1 MNMTTLKTLV
11 ATSLSLVCLASL
23 RAEITGQWDFE
34 SDLSATVGNDLEY
47 FDDVDGPTEQETKFG
62 TTATFG
68 VPGIDGAVASVMK
81 TAKNSSSM
89 GYLIRPDLPGN
100 GGGVLANQWSL
111 VMDLLYPVESSGK
124 ARAILQI
131 DDPFTNGNGA
141 ELSINANN
149 GVGALE
155 GHGVIE
161 PNTWHR
167 LVVTVDQAIEPP
179 IMKVYIDGKI
189 VGKEILPVD
198 PVLGQVDGRW
208 AILDQTS
215 AYGDD
220 SVLLFTDDGGRSEI
234 GYVASIQF
242 HDQVLSVGY
251 VAGLAGPIAGGIQTD
266 VQVIAAI
273 ESFSPAPGDPMVFP
287 ESPIEIVL
295 ADGDQPVPEESIKL
309 ILNGEPVIPD
319 IQTPSKGKKQITYDP
334 GLLEPGVENTV
345 EFRFSDPS
353 NNNQVSSIVW
363 SFTMAPYHLP
373 PLSLADEAMFYM
385 PFEESTAVQDGVVS
399 DRSSSENHGVLR
411 LAENAGDRSIEGVV
425 GRAIDFNIE
434 IGSGDLNYI
443 ELSKPWPET
452 PNTFAC
458 WMKIDTDFPSGQRVG
473 VMLGNYNVAKN
484 INWEIHTSGHPRIWW
499 NNGSI
504 DWKINQYDMR
514 TGEWEHIAFVRDTV
528 KKQIF
533 FYLNGRLAATLDRV
547 AEDANPDTFS
557 YVGADRRGAG
567 THVFKGQIDELAVF
581 GKALSPNEVFRLY
594 AAAFEFPEFK
604 FPTPPI
610 VEMVPADDDFNVD
623 RLPGVEVVIDASLGK
638 ASVDLSSISLALDGS
653 ELTHETAEDGNF
665 VRIRHQ
671 VSEILDAGSSHTLRV
686 SYSDTADPP
695 NQTIREWSFTTAPVP
710 TIVNQPQDQSVVAG
724 ATVFFSVGVS
734 TVGQTTYQWGFNGS
748 DIPGQTKAEL
758 VLKNVQPGQAGSYNV
773 VVTDRGGT
781 VISKAGNLTVVDN
794 LSDDPSES
802 LIVGQVASWSF
813 DDSLASGIEGFDG
826 EAMNGATLT
835 DDARVGAGALS
846 LEQAQKQYVDIDRQV
861 LSDGALAYSSAGWF
875 KVTGGEGRRFLW
887 ETSPS
892 NWAVSTEVTPAGN
905 VKAFVKLAD
914 GSSHSAD
921 SGMVPG
927 IGEWHHFAVTFDGVS
942 GQSAIYYDGE
952 KVDVSFT
959 TPAGVGTAD
968 TGGFHI
974 GTYRGGSGRFFEGL
988 IDEVGIWNRVLRED
1002 EVAYLAE
1009 GNPIPLPDP
1018 AKTLKDGLQASWAF
1032 EGDFSSST
1040 FGFDGEPVNGA
1051 MISDDAKVGNGSVSF
1066 TQAEKQYVDVQNQ
1079 VIENGALAYSSA
1091 GWFKVTGGEG
1101 RRFLWETSPSN
1112 WAVSTEVTPAGNVKA
1127 FVKLADGSS
1136 HSADS
1141 GMVPGIGEWHH
1152 FAVTFDGVSGQSA
1165 IYYDGEKVDV
1175 SFTTPAGVGTADTDG
1190 FHIGTYRGGSGR
1202 FFEGLIDEVGIWN
1215 RVLRADEIV
1224 YLAEGNAIPEP
1235 DQEVA
1240 PVVIDESPKD
1250 QIATVGGTVIF
1261 EVVASGQGALTYQ
1274 WTSNGEA
1281 IDGATSST
1289 FGLWNI
1295 QPSDAGVYGVIVT
1308 NAAGSVTSEPG
1319 ILKVEE
1325 APSSPRDSVAGGLV
1339 ASWSFD
1345 DSLESGIAGFDGEAI
1360 NGATL
1365 TDDARVG
1372 SGAISLKQAQG
1383 QYVDIDRQV
1392 LINGALA
1399 YSSAGWFKVTGGEG
1413 RRFLWETSP
1422 SNWAVSTEVTPAGNV
1437 KAFTKLADGSSHS
1450 ADSGM
1455 VPGIGEWHHFTV
1467 TFDGVSGQS
1476 AIYYDGQKVDVS
1488 FATPAGVGTA
1498 DTSGFH
1504 IGAYRGGS
1512 GRFFE
1517 GLIDEV
1523 GIWNRVL
1530 SEDEVAYLAEGNPI
1544 LTPPASLNITR
1555 VQISEGNIQIE
1566 WEGGDS
1572 PFQVQSRT
1580 SLSEGFWENVGDPI
1594 NETNYEEA
1602 IDAAMKFFQ
1611 VVQP

>member
-11 ATSLSLVCLASL
+11 ATSLSLVCLISL
-23 RAEITGQWDFE
+23 QAEITGQWDFE
-34 SDLSATVGNDLEY
+34 SDLSATVGNDMEY

-62 TTATFG
+62 TTDAFG
-68 VPGIDGAVASVMK
+68 IPGIDGAVASVMK
-81 TAKNSSSM
+81 TAKNSSTM

-100 GGGVLANQWSL
+100 GGGVIANQWSL
-111 VMDLLYPVESSGK
+111 VMDLFYTVESSGK

-149 GVGALE
+149 GVGALQ

-179 IMKVYIDGKI
+179 TMKVYIDGNI
-189 VGKEILPVD
+189 VGKEFLPVD
-198 PVLGQVDGRW
+198 PVLGQIDGRW

-220 SVLLFTDDGGRSEI
+220 SVLLFTDNGGRSEI
-234 GYVASIQF
+234 GYVASMQF
-242 HDQVLSVGY
+242 HDDILSDGY
-251 VAGLAGPIAGGIQTD
+251 VAGLGGPIAGGIQTD

-287 ESPIEIVL
+287 ESLIEIVL
-295 ADGDQPVPEESIKL
+295 ADGDQPVAEDSIKL
-309 ILNGEPVIPD
+309 ILNGESVSPD
-319 IQTPSKGKKQITYDP
+319 IQAPSEGKKQITYNP
-334 GLLEPGVENTV
+334 GLLEPGVGNTV

-353 NNNQVSSIVW
+353 NNNQVSSTVW

-385 PFEESTAVQDGVVS
+385 PFEEPTAVHDGIVS
-399 DRSSSENHGVLR
+399 DWSSSENHGVLR

-434 IGSGDLNYI
+434 VGSGDLNYI

-458 WMKIDTDFPSGQRVG
+458 WMKIDTDFPSTQRVG
-473 VMLGNYNVAKN
+473 VMLGNYNFAKN

-514 TGEWEHIAFVRDTV
+514 TGKWEHITFVRDTV

-533 FYLNGRLAATLDRV
+533 FDLNGRLAATLDRV
-547 AEDANPDTFS
+547 AEDANPDAFS

-567 THVFKGQIDELAVF
+567 THIFKGQIDELAVF

-594 AAAFEFPEFK
+594 AAPFEFPEFK

-610 VEMVPADDDFNVD
+610 VELVPAVDAFNVD

-653 ELTHETAEDGNF
+653 ELTHETTEDKNF

-671 VSEILDAGSSHTLRV
+671 ISEILDAGSSHTLRV

-695 NQTIREWSFTTAPVP
+695 KQTIREWLFTTAPAP
-710 TIVNQPQDQSVVAG
+710 SIVSQPQDQSVVAG

-734 TVGQTTYQWGFNGS
+734 TVGQTSYQWEFNGS
-748 DIPGQTKAEL
+748 DIPGQTKAVL
-758 VLKNVQPGQAGSYNV
+758 VLKNVQPGQEGDYNV
-773 VVTDRGGT
+773 VVTDKGGT
-781 VISKAGNLTVVDN
+781 VISKACSLFVSDN
-794 LSDDPSES
+794 LPDDPSES

-813 DDSLASGIEGFDG
+813 DGSLASGIE
-826 EAMNGATLT
+826 
-835 DDARVGAGALS
+835 
-846 LEQAQKQYVDIDRQV
+846 
-861 LSDGALAYSSAGWF
+861 
-875 KVTGGEGRRFLW
+875 
-887 ETSPS
+887 
-892 NWAVSTEVTPAGN
+892 
-905 VKAFVKLAD
+905 
-914 GSSHSAD
+914 
-921 SGMVPG
+921 
-927 IGEWHHFAVTFDGVS
+927 
-942 GQSAIYYDGE
+942 
-952 KVDVSFT
+952 
-959 TPAGVGTAD
+959 
-968 TGGFHI
+968 
-974 GTYRGGSGRFFEGL
+974 
-988 IDEVGIWNRVLRED
+988 
-1002 EVAYLAE
+1002 
-1009 GNPIPLPDP
+1009 
-1018 AKTLKDGLQASWAF
+1018 
-1032 EGDFSSST
+1032 
-1040 FGFDGEPVNGA
+1040 
-1051 MISDDAKVGNGSVSF
+1051 
-1066 TQAEKQYVDVQNQ
+1066 
-1079 VIENGALAYSSA
+1079 
-1091 GWFKVTGGEG
+1091 
-1101 RRFLWETSPSN
+1101 
-1112 WAVSTEVTPAGNVKA
+1112 
-1127 FVKLADGSS
+1127 
-1136 HSADS
+1136 
-1141 GMVPGIGEWHH
+1141 
-1152 FAVTFDGVSGQSA
+1152 
-1165 IYYDGEKVDV
+1165 
-1175 SFTTPAGVGTADTDG
+1175 
-1190 FHIGTYRGGSGR
+1190 
-1202 FFEGLIDEVGIWN
+1202 
-1215 RVLRADEIV
+1215 
-1224 YLAEGNAIPEP
+1224 
-1235 DQEVA
+1235 
-1240 PVVIDESPKD
+1240 
-1250 QIATVGGTVIF
+1250 
-1261 EVVASGQGALTYQ
+1261 
-1274 WTSNGEA
+1274 
-1281 IDGATSST
+1281 
-1289 FGLWNI
+1289 
-1295 QPSDAGVYGVIVT
+1295 
-1308 NAAGSVTSEPG
+1308 
-1319 ILKVEE
+1319 
-1325 APSSPRDSVAGGLV
+1325 
-1339 ASWSFD
+1339 
-1345 DSLESGIAGFDGEAI
+1345 GFDGEAI

-1372 SGAISLKQAQG
+1372 SGAISLKQAQE

-1392 LINGALA
+1392 LSDGALA

-1455 VPGIGEWHHFTV
+1455 VPGIGEWHHFAV

-1476 AIYYDGQKVDVS
+1476 AIYYDGEKVDVS
-1488 FATPAGVGTA
+1488 FTTPAGVGTA
-1498 DTSGFH
+1498 DTGGFH
-1504 IGAYRGGS
+1504 IGSFRGGN

-1530 SEDEVAYLAEGNPI
+1530 RADEITYLAEGNVIPE
-1544 LTPPASLNITR
+1544 PEQEVAPVVITR
-1555 VQISEGNIQIE
+1555 VQISEGNVKIE
-1566 WEGGDS
+1566 WEGGDP

-1580 SLSEGFWENVGDPI
+1580 SLNEGAWENVSDPI
-1594 NETNYEEA
+1594 SETIYEEG

>member
-11 ATSLSLVCLASL
+11 ATSLSLVCLISL
-23 RAEITGQWDFE
+23 QAEITGQWDFE
-34 SDLSATVGNDLEY
+34 SDLSATVGNDMEY

-62 TTATFG
+62 TTDAFG
-68 VPGIDGAVASVMK
+68 IPGIDGAVASVMK
-81 TAKNSSSM
+81 TAKNSSTM

-100 GGGVLANQWSL
+100 GGGVIANQWSL
-111 VMDLLYPVESSGK
+111 VMDLFYTVESSGK

-149 GVGALE
+149 GVGALQ

-179 IMKVYIDGKI
+179 TMKVYIDGKI
-189 VGKEILPVD
+189 VGKEFLPVD

-220 SVLLFTDDGGRSEI
+220 SVLLFTDNGGRSEI
-234 GYVASIQF
+234 GYVASMQF
-242 HDQVLSVGY
+242 HDDILSDGY
-251 VAGLAGPIAGGIQTD
+251 VAGLGGPIAGGIQTD

-287 ESPIEIVL
+287 ESLIEIVL
-295 ADGDQPVPEESIKL
+295 ADGDQPVAEDSIKL
-309 ILNGEPVIPD
+309 ILNGESVSPD
-319 IQTPSKGKKQITYDP
+319 IQAPSEGKKQITYNP
-334 GLLEPGVENTV
+334 GLLEPGVGNTV

-353 NNNQVSSIVW
+353 NNNQVSSTVW

-385 PFEESTAVQDGVVS
+385 PFEEPTAVHDGIVS
-399 DRSSSENHGVLR
+399 DWSSSENHGVLR

-434 IGSGDLNYI
+434 VGSGDLNYI

-458 WMKIDTDFPSGQRVG
+458 WMKIDTDFPSTQRVG
-473 VMLGNYNVAKN
+473 VMLGNYNFAKN

-514 TGEWEHIAFVRDTV
+514 TGKWEHITFVRDTV

-533 FYLNGRLAATLDRV
+533 FDLNGRLAATLDRV
-547 AEDANPDTFS
+547 AEDANPDAFS

-567 THVFKGQIDELAVF
+567 THIFKGQIDELAVF

-594 AAAFEFPEFK
+594 AAPFEFPEFK

-610 VEMVPADDDFNVD
+610 VELVPAVDAFNVD

-653 ELTHETAEDGNF
+653 ELTHETTEDKNF

-671 VSEILDAGSSHTLRV
+671 ISEILDAGSSHTLRV

-695 NQTIREWSFTTAPVP
+695 KQTIREWLFTTAPAP
-710 TIVNQPQDQSVVAG
+710 SIVSQPQDQSVVAG

-734 TVGQTTYQWGFNGS
+734 TVGQTSYQWEFNGS
-748 DIPGQTKAEL
+748 DIPGQTKAVL
-758 VLKNVQPGQAGSYNV
+758 VLKNVQPGQEGDYNV
-773 VVTDRGGT
+773 VVTDKGGT
-781 VISKAGNLTVVDN
+781 VISKACSLFVSDN
-794 LSDDPSES
+794 LPDDPSES

-813 DDSLASGIEGFDG
+813 DGSLASGIE
-826 EAMNGATLT
+826 
-835 DDARVGAGALS
+835 
-846 LEQAQKQYVDIDRQV
+846 
-861 LSDGALAYSSAGWF
+861 
-875 KVTGGEGRRFLW
+875 
-887 ETSPS
+887 
-892 NWAVSTEVTPAGN
+892 
-905 VKAFVKLAD
+905 
-914 GSSHSAD
+914 
-921 SGMVPG
+921 
-927 IGEWHHFAVTFDGVS
+927 
-942 GQSAIYYDGE
+942 
-952 KVDVSFT
+952 
-959 TPAGVGTAD
+959 
-968 TGGFHI
+968 
-974 GTYRGGSGRFFEGL
+974 
-988 IDEVGIWNRVLRED
+988 
-1002 EVAYLAE
+1002 
-1009 GNPIPLPDP
+1009 
-1018 AKTLKDGLQASWAF
+1018 
-1032 EGDFSSST
+1032 
-1040 FGFDGEPVNGA
+1040 
-1051 MISDDAKVGNGSVSF
+1051 
-1066 TQAEKQYVDVQNQ
+1066 
-1079 VIENGALAYSSA
+1079 
-1091 GWFKVTGGEG
+1091 
-1101 RRFLWETSPSN
+1101 
-1112 WAVSTEVTPAGNVKA
+1112 
-1127 FVKLADGSS
+1127 
-1136 HSADS
+1136 
-1141 GMVPGIGEWHH
+1141 
-1152 FAVTFDGVSGQSA
+1152 
-1165 IYYDGEKVDV
+1165 
-1175 SFTTPAGVGTADTDG
+1175 
-1190 FHIGTYRGGSGR
+1190 
-1202 FFEGLIDEVGIWN
+1202 
-1215 RVLRADEIV
+1215 
-1224 YLAEGNAIPEP
+1224 
-1235 DQEVA
+1235 
-1240 PVVIDESPKD
+1240 
-1250 QIATVGGTVIF
+1250 
-1261 EVVASGQGALTYQ
+1261 
-1274 WTSNGEA
+1274 
-1281 IDGATSST
+1281 
-1289 FGLWNI
+1289 
-1295 QPSDAGVYGVIVT
+1295 
-1308 NAAGSVTSEPG
+1308 
-1319 ILKVEE
+1319 
-1325 APSSPRDSVAGGLV
+1325 
-1339 ASWSFD
+1339 
-1345 DSLESGIAGFDGEAI
+1345 GFDGEAI

-1372 SGAISLKQAQG
+1372 SGAISLKQAQE

-1392 LINGALA
+1392 LSDGALA

-1455 VPGIGEWHHFTV
+1455 VPGIGEWHHFAV

-1476 AIYYDGQKVDVS
+1476 AIYYDGEKVDVS
-1488 FATPAGVGTA
+1488 FTTPAGVGTA
-1498 DTSGFH
+1498 DTGGFH
-1504 IGAYRGGS
+1504 IGSFRGGN

-1530 SEDEVAYLAEGNPI
+1530 RADEITYLAEGNVIPE
-1544 LTPPASLNITR
+1544 PEQEVAPVVITR
-1555 VQISEGNIQIE
+1555 VQISEGNVKIE
-1566 WEGGDS
+1566 WEGGNP

-1580 SLSEGFWENVGDPI
+1580 SLNEGAWENVSDPI
-1594 NETNYEEA
+1594 SETIYEEG